1 MLRVKLNERGDP
13 DLPRKKEIAR
23 QIDGLCQYLAENP
36 EARTEWADFISLSKL
51 DIERQPTQCQEYIKI
66 FLNALEED
74 DYQKQ
79 RLNDLR
85 GAVPERLAF
94 HLLKNHSETAG
105 QEVKT
110 EVHVRV
116 EKNGEEW
123 QSNAPNR
130 RDCRS
135 LDVAYWNQTKLNGR
149 GFECKTTVVYP
160 QKCNATV
167 DLLAT
172 ISEKTEGRFEMVLF
186 SFCRTREAFFKA
198 LHPWLDEP
206 AKGRLRRI
214 QFVGYEHLLRFDGTT
229 SCVSVKDR
237 LHLGLHEW

>member
-1 MLRVKLNERGDP
+1 MLKVKLNKRDDP
-13 DLPRKKEIAR
+13 DLPRKEEIAK
-23 QIDGLCQYLAENP
+23 QIEGLCQFLAENRG
-36 EARTEWADFISLSKL
+36 ARLDWADFINTPRL
-51 DIERQPTQCQEYIKI
+51 DSERRPPQCQEYIEI
-66 FLNALEED
+66 FLDALEED
-74 DYQKQ
+74 DDQK
-79 RLNDLR
+79 LKDLR
-85 GAVPERLAF
+85 GAVPEGLVF
-94 HLLKNHSETAG
+94 YLLKRHPESADQDVE
-105 QEVKT
+105 T

-116 EKNGEEW
+116 EKNDEEW
-123 QSNAPNR
+123 QSNTPDR
-130 RDCRS
+130 KDCRS
-135 LDVAYWNQTKLNGR
+135 LDVAYWNQVKLNGR